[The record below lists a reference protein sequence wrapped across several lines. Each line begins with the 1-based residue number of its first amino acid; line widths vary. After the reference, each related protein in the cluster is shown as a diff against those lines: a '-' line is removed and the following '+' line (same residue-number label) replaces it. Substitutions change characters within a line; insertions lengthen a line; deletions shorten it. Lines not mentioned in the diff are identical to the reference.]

1 MKLLASV
8 NLTFITPC
16 FCSGAD
22 PRKPEIRPASIR
34 GEFRRWLRIF
44 GADLKTESRIM
55 GSAAGDTGTKSALV
69 FRVRDVVPARPF
81 TAWKNWKI
89 ATIDRPGKAYLTF
102 FLTRQN
108 PIKECL
114 APGTRFT
121 LEVLQCKDLSQEDEE
136 LFWNAWNAMVDYGSL
151 GARVSRGF
159 GSWVSDENAE
169 AEELPEPLDGFEAL
183 EEPLDLRIPFSK
195 ATLAADQERIFNSIG
210 NSVKSMRKE
219 KRWSGNKRTPFG
231 TIQGGRQK
239 SVYIF
244 RPVVCESGF
253 FLCLFHF
260 PDFYAEKRDF
270 APKAN
275 GKDFQGKNFRK
286 R

>member
-22 PRKPEIRPASIR
+22 PKKPEIRPASIR

-44 GADLKTESRIM
+44 EADSKTESRIM
-55 GSAAGDTGTKSALV
+55 GSAAGETGTKSALV
-69 FRVRDVVPARPF
+69 FRVRDVVVPARPF

-89 ATIDRPGKAYLTF
+89 ATIDKPGKAYLTF

-108 PIKECL
+108 PMKECL

-121 LEVLQCKDLSQEDEE
+121 LEVLQCRPLSDDDEE
-136 LFWNAWNAMVDYGSL
+136 LFWDAWNAMIDYGSL
-151 GARVSRGF
+151 GARTSRGF
-159 GSWVSDENAE
+159 GAWVSAENAD
-169 AEELPEPLDGFEAL
+169 AEELPGPLDDFEA
-183 EEPLDLRIPFSK
+183 EEPREIPFFE
-195 ATLAADQERIFNSIG
+195 ATLAEKQDRIFDKIG
-210 NSVKSMRKE
+210 DSVKNMRKE
-219 KRWSGNKRTPFG
+219 KHWSGNTRTPFG

-244 RPVVCESGF
+244 RPVACKSGF

-260 PDFYAEKRDF
+260 PDFYAEKQN
-270 APKAN
+270 PSSQAN
-275 GKDFQGKNFRK
+275 GRDSRGKNFRK